1 MRFLSFGETA
11 AVRLMRALHCGFA
24 PDPVKNSTIGPLL
37 TVECVILIRV
47 KVTVGHAKMS
57 GIFQF
62 LSFYLHLFGL
72 N

>member
-1 MRFLSFGETA
+1 MRFLNFGETV

-24 PDPVKNSTIGPLL
+24 PDPMKNSAIGPLR
-37 TVECVILIRV
+37 TVECVNLIRV
-47 KVTVGHAKMS
+47 EVTAGHAKIS